1 MKLFDLR
8 RFDVT
13 NMTFKVT
20 DESDVIFDRS
30 YYVTFILL

>member
-20 DESDVIFDRS
+20 DVIFDRS